1 MKTVRAHTCVLFAAA
16 FLTAACFSGPESS
29 VDLGPVP
36 AYRERNTIAEII
48 DYENDMPEW
57 VDRYAAAGPAEV
69 ETLPE
74 FEGRY
79 VFISRQAGSSLE
91 PLRLWAAGFSVER
104 DFPRLV
110 SARIQ
115 ARFILGGRGNPGE
128 EYGRYFEATVK
139 NASDATFE
147 GASLEGSFWV
157 KKRIFAEDG
166 LSPAGEIYEYLIMTA
181 IDKEILRGQIDLLL
195 TTTRTSEP
203 SSREQ
208 AAASMRL
215 RLNFYEGF

>member
-1 MKTVRAHTCVLFAAA
+1 MKTVRACVLFAAA
-16 FLTAACFSGPESS
+16 SLTAACFSGPESP
-29 VDLGPVP
+29 VDLGPVQ
-36 AYRERNTIAEII
+36 AYQERNSIAEII
-48 DYENDMPEW
+48 DYENDLPEW
-57 VDRYAAAGPAEV
+57 VARYAATGLEGV

-79 VFISRQAGSSLE
+79 VFISRQAGTSLE
-91 PLRLWAAGFSVER
+91 PLKLWATGFSLER

-115 ARFILGGRGNPGE
+115 ARFILGGNGNPGD
-128 EYGRYFEATVK
+128 EYGRYFEAAVK
-139 NASDATFE
+139 NASDFTFE
-147 GASLEGSFWV
+147 GPALEDRFWV
-157 KKRIFAEDG
+157 KKRIFADDG
-166 LSPAGEIYEYLIMTA
+166 LSPVGEAYEYLIMTSV
-181 IDKEILRGQIDLLL
+181 DKETLRRQIDMLL
-195 TTTRTSEP
+195 TTTRANEP

>member
-1 MKTVRAHTCVLFAAA
+1 
-16 FLTAACFSGPESS
+16 
-29 VDLGPVP
+29 
-36 AYRERNTIAEII
+36 
-48 DYENDMPEW
+48 MPEW
-57 VDRYAAAGPAEV
+57 VARYAAAGIAGV

-74 FEGRY
+74 FEDRY

-115 ARFILGGRGNPGE
+115 ARFILGGRGNPGD
-128 EYGRYFEATVK
+128 EYGPYFEAAVK
-139 NASDATFE
+139 NASDSTFD

-157 KKRIFAEDG
+157 KKRIFADDG
-166 LSPAGEIYEYLIMTA
+166 LSPTGEIYEYLIMTS
-181 IDKEILRGQIDLLL
+181 IDRETLRGQIDMLLM
-195 TTTRTSEP
+195 TTRTNEP